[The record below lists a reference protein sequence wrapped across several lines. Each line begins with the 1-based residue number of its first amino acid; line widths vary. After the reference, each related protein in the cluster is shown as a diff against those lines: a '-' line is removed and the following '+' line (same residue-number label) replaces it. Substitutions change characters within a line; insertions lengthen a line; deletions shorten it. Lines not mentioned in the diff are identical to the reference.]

1 MIARISILTL
11 ALTASNVFA
20 QSTSDQSDPARAK
33 QIAETV
39 CAACHGVDGNSA
51 LATFPKLASQ
61 HEQYLLKQLHN
72 FKAVDGK
79 PAERV
84 NGSMAPMVAALSDAD
99 MKGLAK
105 YFSQQKLKPDAA
117 KNIKTVELGQKL
129 WRAGNAAT
137 GVPACASCHGPSGQG
152 MPAQYPK
159 IAGQFAEYTETQLKA
174 FRAGERAND
183 PNSMMRGFASRLTDT
198 EIKAL
203 ADYVAGLR

>member
-11 ALTASNVFA
+11 TLTASSAFA
-20 QSTSDQSDPARAK
+20 QAPGNQSDPARAK

-39 CAACHGVDGNSA
+39 CAACHGVDGNA
-51 LATFPKLASQ
+51 AVATFPKLAGQ
-61 HEQYLLKQLHN
+61 HEQYLLKQIRN

-84 NGSMAPMVAALSDAD
+84 NASMAPMVAALSDAE
-99 MKGLAK
+99 MKSLAN

-117 KNIKTVELGQKL
+117 KNIKSVELGQKL

-137 GVPACASCHGPSGQG
+137 GVPACASCHGPAGQG
-152 MPAQYPK
+152 LPAQYPR
-159 IAGQFAEYTETQLKA
+159 IAGQFAEYTESQLKA
-174 FRAGERAND
+174 FRTGERAND
-183 PNSMMRGFASRLTDT
+183 PSSMMRGFASRLTDT